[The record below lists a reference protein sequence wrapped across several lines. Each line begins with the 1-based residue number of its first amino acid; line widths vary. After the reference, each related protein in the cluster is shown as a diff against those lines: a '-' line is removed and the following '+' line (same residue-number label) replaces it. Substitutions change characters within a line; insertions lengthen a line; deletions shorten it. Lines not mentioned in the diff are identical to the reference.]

1 MVVAYQPLRRA
12 ERSRPDV
19 SETTFTHPLPGR
31 VASLDVCR
39 GLVMLLLLGEAL
51 SFPDVAAARPESAVW
66 AFLSHHQQ
74 HVPWRGC
81 ALHDVIQPGF
91 SFLVG
96 AAMAF
101 SIAARRRAGQTV
113 ARMTRHAAWR
123 AFALITLG
131 ILLRSVPYTRTYFTF
146 EDTLTQIGLGYLPL
160 FALAFRPRR
169 EQWAAFVAILVGYW
183 AAFAL
188 YPVAGADFDYPAAG
202 VPADWPHHLTGFG
215 AHWNMNSNLAWAVDT
230 WFLNLFPREHP
241 FVFNDGAWSTLSFIP
256 TLGTMLLGVLAAD
269 VLRDTARSPADRV
282 RWLATAGV
290 ICLASALVL
299 DAAGICPI
307 VKRIWTSTFTLWT
320 GGITLLVLAVT
331 YQVVD
336 VLGRGRWAF
345 PLVVIGT
352 NSIAAYCLHELFRPA
367 TTRALTTHLG
377 EGAFRI
383 LGNAYYPLLLGATQ
397 LAVFWLILFW
407 MHRRRVFLR
416 I

>member
-1 MVVAYQPLRRA
+1 MSATASAQPL
-12 ERSRPDV
+12 PD
-19 SETTFTHPLPGR
+19 R
-31 VASLDVCR
+31 VVSLDVCR
-39 GLVMLLLLGEAL
+39 GVVMLLLLGEAL
-51 SFPDVAAARPESAVW
+51 SFPAVAAAVPGSGLW

-101 SIAARRRAGQTV
+101 SMASRRRAGQSV
-113 ARMTRHAAWR
+113 ARMTGHAVWR
-123 AFALITLG
+123 AFALIALG

-169 EQWAAFVAILVGYW
+169 DQWIAFIVILVGYW

-188 YPVAGADFDYPAAG
+188 YPVPGPTFDYPAVG
-202 VPADWPHHLTGFG
+202 VPADWPHHLSGFG

-230 WFLNLFPREHP
+230 WFLNLFPRERP

-256 TLGTMLLGVLAAD
+256 TLGTMLLGLLAAD
-269 VLRDTARSPADRV
+269 VLRDAKRSPADRV
-282 RWLATAGV
+282 RWLVAAGV
-290 ICLASALVL
+290 VCISSAWVL

-307 VKRIWTSTFTLWT
+307 IKRIWTSTFTLWT
-320 GGITLLVLAVT
+320 GGIILLALAATYRVL
-331 YQVVD
+331 D
-336 VLGRGRWAF
+336 VSGRRRWAF
-345 PLVVIGT
+345 PLIVIGM

-367 TTRALTTHLG
+367 TTRALTAHLG
-377 EGAFRI
+377 EGVFRVA
-383 LGNAYYPLLLGATQ
+383 GDAYYPLLLGATQ
-397 LAVFWLILFW
+397 LAVFWLVLFW
-407 MHRRRVFLR
+407 MYRRRIFLR